1 MDWYVINF
9 LGDLV
14 MYVLLWLCSFT
25 YVLLCSLL
33 LVGLYVIFAL
43 SWFIVFYSSS
53 GTFFYSVFARWYSLF
68 FLLCHWCSQTSLEQ
82 YLVLRY
88 FIEKSFNFFVYPSGT
103 MAEVESI

>member
-53 GTFFYSVFARWYSLF
+53 GTFFVSPN
-68 FLLCHWCSQTSLEQ
+68 LLRIGALPGTQFKVTSI
-82 YLVLRY
+82 
-88 FIEKSFNFFVYPSGT
+88 FIQIDSTSAMVPEG
-103 MAEVESI
+103 